1 MSTADENY
9 LRGIAEMYG
18 VQDPPSVDVVKRVGP
33 KEQVE
38 RVVACM
44 HKAGWSDVQI
54 ENGGIRGPWDPDDPE
69 QREAIGLALYTCYAK
84 YPIRTELLKPS
95 EEMHRRLYNY
105 FKDELAPCLKSRGYD
120 ISPAPGW
127 EQWLHALQ
135 HDKEFW
141 DPAIEVP
148 HDEYPEDACPR
159 MPQEFR

>member
-54 ENGGIRGPWDPDDPE
+54 ENGGIRLD
-69 QREAIGLALYTCYAK
+69 Y
-84 YPIRTELLKPS
+84 
-95 EEMHRRLYNY
+95 
-105 FKDELAPCLKSRGYD
+105 SR
-120 ISPAPGW
+120 
-127 EQWLHALQ
+127 
-135 HDKEFW
+135 
-141 DPAIEVP
+141 
-148 HDEYPEDACPR
+148 
-159 MPQEFR
+159 